1 MGAREFPKPKHRLR
15 AHGGPFRGRTVD
27 RIVQTPD
34 GRAWLAGY
42 IPSRPEKHQRI
53 GLAWLA
59 WALQREV
66 TLGDLDEIAS
76 STST

>member
-1 MGAREFPKPKHRLR
+1 MSELPKPRHSLR
-15 AHGGPFRGRTVD
+15 AHGGPFEGKAIEEV
-27 RIVQTPD
+27 VQSPE

-53 GLAWLA
+53 GLAWLS

-66 TLGDLDEIAS
+66 SLDDLGAIAGKTS
-76 STST
+76 S